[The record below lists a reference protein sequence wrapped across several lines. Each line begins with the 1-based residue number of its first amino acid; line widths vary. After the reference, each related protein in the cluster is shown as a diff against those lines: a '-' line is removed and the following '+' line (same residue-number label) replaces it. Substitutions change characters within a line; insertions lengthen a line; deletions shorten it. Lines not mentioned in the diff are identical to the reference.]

1 MAKENMNNEKIIEI
15 PSSTEKTI
23 YILDTN
29 ILLREPFTFLSFND
43 NQINTSSKL
52 SSGECYV

>member
-1 MAKENMNNEKIIEI
+1 MNNEKIIEI